1 VEDLE
6 RHRDR
11 GRLAGRRSPVRLQR
25 VAESAVGVA
34 ESGDRVPDRPRFTAL
49 KEPLEAAAV
58 EDAGVAGDEP
68 GGGV

>member
-1 VEDLE
+1 VQDLE

-11 GRLAGRRSPVRLQR
+11 RRLAGRRSPVRLER

-34 ESGDRVPDRPRFTAL
+34 ESGDRVADRPCVAAL
-49 KEPLEAAAV
+49 KESLEAAAV